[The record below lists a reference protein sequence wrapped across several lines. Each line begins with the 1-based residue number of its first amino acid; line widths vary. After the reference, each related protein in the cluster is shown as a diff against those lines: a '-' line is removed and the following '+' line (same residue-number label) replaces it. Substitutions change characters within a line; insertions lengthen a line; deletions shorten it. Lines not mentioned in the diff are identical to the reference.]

1 MNNKWMLGL
10 SYFIFTP
17 VSACDIWLLSI
28 DFGQYDATYP
38 VQAYGEIQLSGCE
51 REPVRI
57 SLGTGEYTQGYNPRY
72 LSAGG
77 ESKIAY
83 NLYQDA
89 QHYIIWGDGQQS
101 SKTLLANAGTY
112 RIYAKVE
119 MGQFV
124 APGLYRDN
132 VQVVLEW

>member
-1 MNNKWMLGL
+1 MDAGL
-10 SYFIFTP
+10 KLFHLYARLCLWYLVIIHRLW
-17 VSACDIWLLSI
+17 AIWRDLS
-28 DFGQYDATYP
+28 

-57 SLGTGEYTQGYNPRY
+57 SLGTGEHTQGYNPRY

-77 ESKIAY
+77 ESQIAY

-101 SKTLLANAGTY
+101 SASLLANAGTY